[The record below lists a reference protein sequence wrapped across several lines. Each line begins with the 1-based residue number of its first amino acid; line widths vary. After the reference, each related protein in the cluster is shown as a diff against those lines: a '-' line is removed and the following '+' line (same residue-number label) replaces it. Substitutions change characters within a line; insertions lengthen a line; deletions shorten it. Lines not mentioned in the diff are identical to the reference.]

1 MNLIS
6 QITRWLSPAYPIG
19 EARALARIVLE
30 DGFGLSQT
38 DVLMGK
44 DKDLSAESLTQLQ
57 NIVQRLL
64 RHEPVQYVLG
74 TAWFCGRRFHVCPGC
89 LIPRPETEDLVELI
103 LRDFIEKNEP
113 IRLLDVG
120 TGSGCIAISLAL
132 ALEQR
137 ASVSALDISSDALDI
152 ARENA
157 QHLGAE
163 VRFMQHDILNMPA
176 GDEQWHTIVSNP
188 PYVRECEAAQM
199 QPNVLEHEPHLALF
213 VPDNDALRFYRAIA
227 DYAWEHLHTGG
238 WLYFEI
244 NRYLSREIAEMLE
257 NRGFIAAEV
266 VNDRFEN
273 PRIIKCQRP

>member
-6 QITRWLSPAYPIG
+6 QITRQLSPAYPDG

-38 DVLMGK
+38 NVLMGK

-57 NIVQRLL
+57 NIVQQLL

-74 TAWFCGRRFHVCPGC
+74 TAWFCGRRFHVRPGC

-103 LRDFIEKNEP
+103 LRDFIGQNEP

-157 QHLGAE
+157 QRLGAE

-257 NRGFIAAEV
+257 NRGFIATEV

-273 PRIIKCQRP
+273 PRIIKCQKP

>member
-6 QITRWLSPAYPIG
+6 QISRQLSPAYPDG

-44 DKDLSAESLTQLQ
+44 DKDLSAESLTLLQ

-74 TAWFCGRRFHVCPGC
+74 TAWFCGHRFHVRPGC
-89 LIPRPETEDLVELI
+89 LIPRPETEDLVEHV
-103 LRDFIEKNEP
+103 LRDSIAQTSP
-113 IRLLDVG
+113 IRLLDMG

-132 ALEQR
+132 ALKQKAE
-137 ASVSALDISSDALDI
+137 VSAIDISSEALDI

-157 QHLGAE
+157 RQLDAE
-163 VRFMQHDILNMPA
+163 VRFTQRDILNLPS
-176 GDEQWHTIVSNP
+176 GDERWHIIVSNP

-199 QPNVLEHEPHLALF
+199 QANVLEHEPNLALF
-213 VPDNDALRFYRAIA
+213 VPDNDALRFYQAIA
-227 DYAWEHLHTGG
+227 NYAWEHLHTGG

-244 NRYLSREIAEMLE
+244 NRYLSRETQEMLE
-257 NRGFIAAEV
+257 NRGFIAAEIIK
-266 VNDRFEN
+266 DRYDN

>member
-1 MNLIS
+1 MNLITET
-6 QITRWLSPAYPIG
+6 TRQLSPAYPTD

-44 DKDLSAESLTQLQ
+44 DKDLSAESLSLLQ

-74 TAWFCGRRFHVCPGC
+74 TAWFCGRKFHVRPGC
-89 LIPRPETEDLVELI
+89 LIPRPETEDLVGLI
-103 LRDFIEKNEP
+103 LIDSIAQSSP
-113 IRLLDVG
+113 IRLLDMG

-132 ALEQR
+132 ALKQR
-137 ASVSALDISSDALDI
+137 AEVSATDISHDALGI
-152 ARENA
+152 AQENA
-157 QHLGAE
+157 RLLGAKIDF
-163 VRFMQHDILNMPA
+163 VQADILNMPESN
-176 GDEQWHTIVSNP
+176 EQWHVIVSNP

-213 VPDNDALRFYRAIA
+213 VPDDDALRFYNAIA
-227 DYAWEHLHTGG
+227 DYAWKHLYKGG

-244 NRYLSREIAEMLE
+244 NRYLSKETQEMLKKH
-257 NRGFIAAEV
+257 GFTAVEV
-266 VNDRFEN
+266 VNDRYDN
-273 PRIIKCQRP
+273 PRMIKCQRP